1 MKKLMF
7 GSILCMICSTTIV
20 AQTIRVPVP
29 KYNFLHEDQ
38 AHLIVPKSDT
48 LLNLFFEKMRR
59 LLLFGEGKINILHM
73 GGSHIQADVYSNR
86 LRQRLGGYYP
96 EQQGARGLV
105 FPFRIA
111 KTNGPPDFRAFGE
124 GDWER
129 ERNVSSSLSTK
140 LGLMGMSIR
149 TTDTNASVEISFNED
164 KYLPQRFNRIKLF
177 HEIDSLSFQP
187 AWLGNDSVKFTAYP
201 NLGYTLIEL
210 PKYCDSIAIGFK
222 KTDSLQNR
230 FILYG
235 MYLESDEPGITYN
248 SVGVNGAST
257 TSYLKCTLFE
267 QQVKQIHPD
276 LVFFGIGIND
286 AYSSAFTQES
296 YENHYRQI
304 IQMIQAANPNAM
316 LVFLTNNDSYSYSKV
331 LNKNAEAVERAMF
344 NLAKEYN
351 GAVWNMFRVMGG
363 YKSATIWR
371 ANDLMKRDRIH
382 FNRAGYKLMGD
393 LIFNALM
400 EKYCNYLR
408 NHN

>member
-1 MKKLMF
+1 MMKRL
-7 GSILCMICSTTIV
+7 SIWCVCVFWSIRSL
-20 AQTIRVPVP
+20 AQVIHVPIP
-29 KYNFLHEDQ
+29 KYDFLHEEQ

-48 LLNLFFEKMRR
+48 LLNLFFHKMNR

-105 FPFRIA
+105 FPFRVA
-111 KTNGPPDFRAFGE
+111 KTNGPPDFRSTSTGE
-124 GDWER
+124 WTR
-129 ERNVSSSLSTK
+129 ERCISRDLSTK
-140 LGLMGMSIR
+140 LGLMGMSLT
-149 TTDTNASVEISFNED
+149 TTDTSATFEVTFNKT
-164 KYLPQRFNRIKLF
+164 KYLPQHFNRIKLF
-177 HEIDSLSFQP
+177 HAIDSLSFQP
-187 AWLGNDSVKFTAYP
+187 IWIGNDSVHFTPFPDA
-201 NLGYTLIEL
+201 GYTLIEL
-210 PKYCDSIAIGFK
+210 PAYCDSIAIGFK
-222 KTDSLQNR
+222 KTDSTQSR

-257 TSYLKCTLFE
+257 TSYLKCSLFE

-286 AYSSAFTQES
+286 AYNSNFTQES
-296 YENHYRQI
+296 YEEHYRQI
-304 IQMIQAANPNAM
+304 IKMIQVANPNVM
-316 LVFLTNNDSYSYSKV
+316 FVFITNNDSYSYSKV

-344 NLAKEYN
+344 NLASAYN

-371 ANDLMKRDRIH
+371 ANDLMKHDRIH
-382 FNRAGYKLMGD
+382 FNRNGYRLMGD

-400 EKYCNYLR
+400 EKYCDYLR
-408 NHN
+408 KHN